1 MSQDGRGIVM
11 KSYVP
16 GDCGFDPLGLYDV
29 LGKNVPVLTAMEMEA
44 DPQVR
49 WEWTQYHRKEMETAE
64 LKHGRAAMLAITG
77 FAVQEFVTGVPV
89 VDQTPI
95 FFTPFW
101 EIL

>member
-1 MSQDGRGIVM
+1 MRAVRGAVAR
-11 KSYVP
+11 
-16 GDCGFDPLGLYDV
+16 G
-29 LGKNVPVLTAMEMEA
+29 AW
-44 DPQVR
+44 QVR
-49 WEWTQYHRKEMETAE
+49 LEWLAFQRKQMETAE

-101 EIL
+101 EILAPGAVRSLGIFPEF